1 MNKIPILV
9 KKDILGILDHIGL
22 NKHSTDHNE
31 KKHIFLIIVSFFTL
45 ISMYYLFSTYLEFSN
60 AGYRQLGIL
69 FAYKLAFGILFFVD
83 IYFLYEIVDSR
94 EYLLLNSLPLS
105 KKSIISS
112 KLLVVYMCDCLIEVI
127 IFLPLCV
134 LMGIE
139 KKLIDIATYFL
150 VTPVVIIFICS
161 LIIIALVMINKLLN
175 VNAIVKTVGLL
186 VSISLLIVILINNK
200 FNLSSLDITFL
211 SMNNSLSKPW
221 TYVLSILITICLG
234 YLAIIVLD
242 IGIKSNFKK
251 TYISLYKGNY
261 KYVPKKKNIA
271 VFIGELRQYGS
282 IPTYVLNT
290 ALGLILILFFS
301 LSVFLSKKG
310 MGVSPLEIPYG
321 LIKDNIN
328 VFPYVMSLLTGV
340 CCTTQVSLSL
350 EGKCIWI
357 KKMLPIADKNI
368 YLSKV
373 IVGLILM
380 IPVGVVSS
388 ILILKSENILGKDV
402 YVSLVLL
409 ILNLLLISIIGI
421 LINIKFVDYEWNNP
435 ISVIKRSSASIIY
448 QILNLLINIICIV
461 LIGKFRQSIDIR
473 FVLIGVE
480 VILII
485 YIFKIIMRKSI
496 PDQ

>member
-1 MNKIPILV
+1 
-9 KKDILGILDHIGL
+9 
-22 NKHSTDHNE
+22 
-31 KKHIFLIIVSFFTL
+31 
-45 ISMYYLFSTYLEFSN
+45 
-60 AGYRQLGIL
+60 
-69 FAYKLAFGILFFVD
+69 
-83 IYFLYEIVDSR
+83 
-94 EYLLLNSLPLS
+94 
-105 KKSIISS
+105 
-112 KLLVVYMCDCLIEVI
+112 
-127 IFLPLCV
+127 
-134 LMGIE
+134 
-139 KKLIDIATYFL
+139 
-150 VTPVVIIFICS
+150 
-161 LIIIALVMINKLLN
+161 
-175 VNAIVKTVGLL
+175 
-186 VSISLLIVILINNK
+186 
-200 FNLSSLDITFL
+200 
-211 SMNNSLSKPW
+211 
-221 TYVLSILITICLG
+221 
-234 YLAIIVLD
+234 
-242 IGIKSNFKK
+242 
-251 TYISLYKGNY
+251 
-261 KYVPKKKNIA
+261 
-271 VFIGELRQYGS
+271 
-282 IPTYVLNT
+282 
-290 ALGLILILFFS
+290 
-301 LSVFLSKKG
+301 

-473 FVLIGVE
+473 FVLIGV
-480 VILII
+480 
-485 YIFKIIMRKSI
+485 
-496 PDQ
+496 